1 MGMRNLIERL
11 EEANEPATPTLD
23 DYLKKQI
30 SRSKLSKDSASDRL
44 KIFQQVD
51 NDLEP
56 ENITW
61 DGERPAAE
69 VRKATKYLKQ
79 IMQDLLALDQYY
91 RKLPS
96 GD

>member
-1 MGMRNLIERL
+1 MRNLIERL
-11 EEANEPATPTLD
+11 EEASEPATPTLD
-23 DYLKKQI
+23 EYLKRQFYGP
-30 SRSKLSKDSASDRL
+30 KLSKDSASDRA
-44 KIFQQVD
+44 KIFQKVD

-56 ENITW
+56 ENLTW
-61 DGERPAAE
+61 DGERPASE
-69 VRKATKYLKQ
+69 VRKATKYLKK